1 VPPVRRTAPL
11 HLQVAGF
18 YRDQI
23 LDGRLS
29 PGDRLPSMRDIAAT
43 SGVAFQTAQRAVD
56 HLRTEGLVRTD
67 PSGTFVAEPRAAIGP
82 QQRLRLTADPASESV
97 RVTFARVVDCPA
109 YVIPILGGDPLG
121 SRVIR
126 REEVT
131 SENGVPVRLTVTWYS
146 PHYALG
152 VPALTEAVPL
162 PDPRGGAAM
171 IADRIGTPA
180 GDLAGVTGFEA
191 RAAKDDGREI
201 DLLGLPRRGAF
212 VLAGVW
218 TWATPGPDG
227 EVLEY
232 GEYILPP
239 GRVIETV
246 IEP

>member
-1 VPPVRRTAPL
+1 VPPVRRTPPAY
-11 HLQVAGF
+11 LQVAGY

-23 LDGRLS
+23 TVGRLR
-29 PGDRLPSMRDIAAT
+29 PGERLPSMRDIAAA
-43 SGVAFQTAQRAVD
+43 SSVAFPTAQRAIA
-56 HLRTEGLVRTD
+56 HLHTEGLVRSDAT
-67 PSGTFVAEPRAAIGP
+67 GTYVAEPRAAIGP
-82 QQRLRLTADPASESV
+82 QQRLRLSRSPQSETVAVIS
-97 RVTFARVVDCPA
+97 ARMADCPA
-109 YVIPILGGDPLG
+109 YIIPVLGGDPLG

-131 SENGVPVRLTVTWYS
+131 SENGVPVRLAVTWY
-146 PHYALG
+146 PPQYALS
-152 VPALTEAVPL
+152 VPELLEEVPL

-171 IADRIGTPA
+171 LAARTGADVTA
-180 GDLAGVTGFEA
+180 LAGTTAFEC
-191 RAAKDDGREI
+191 RQAKDDGRERE
-201 DLLGLPRRGAF
+201 LLRLDWSMY

-227 EVLEY
+227 EVIEY

>member
-1 VPPVRRTAPL
+1 MPPVRRTAPL

-23 LDGRLS
+23 LDGRLR
-29 PGDRLPSMRDIAAT
+29 PGDRLPSMRDIAET
-43 SGVAFQTAQRAVD
+43 SGVAFPTAQRAID

-67 PSGTFVAEPRAAIGP
+67 KQGTWVAEPRAAIGP
-82 QQRLRLTADPASESV
+82 QQRLRLTRDPGSETV
-97 RVTFARVVDCPA
+97 RVTFAGVVDCPA

-131 SENGVPVRLTVTWYS
+131 SEGGTPARLTVTWHS

-171 IADRIGTPA
+171 IADRGGVPVESLVGTTA
-180 GDLAGVTGFEA
+180 FEA
-191 RAAKDDGREI
+191 RLAKNDGRET
-201 DLLGLPRRGAF
+201 DLLGLYPGAF

-227 EVLEY
+227 EVIEY